1 MFAISFERDGNLKLT
16 DFYTLFLHLMDH
28 RFMRYI
34 QILIGTL
41 FCLLVQQDIYAQ
53 TLYTWKDASGTIHIT
68 RKKPPASQPLTDQLR
83 YTARLS
89 PKTQTQEPS
98 PNDMGNDAVIAAI
111 RQAKQAR
118 KLAQESRH
126 MAENAIKKANQ
137 TKNETEAFLEPW
149 RGKKRIRKTMQLEI
163 ESRIE
168 KANLMIASAE
178 QLIDSANEAEKK
190 AQAAEKKAKKTQ
202 DQFFEVYKEVT
213 SN

>member
-16 DFYTLFLHLMDH
+16 DVYTLFLHLMDL

-41 FCLLVQQDIYAQ
+41 FCLLVQQDIFAQ
-53 TLYTWKDASGTIHIT
+53 TLYTWKDASGTIHISQ
-68 RKKPPASQPLTDQLR
+68 KKPPASQPLTDQLR

-98 PNDMGNDAVIAAI
+98 SHDMGNDAVIAAI

-118 KLAQESRH
+118 KQAQESRRV
-126 MAENAIKKANQ
+126 AENAIKEANQ

-149 RGKKRIRKTMQLEI
+149 RGKKRIKKTMQLQI

-168 KANLMIASAE
+168 KANQMIANAE
-178 QLIDSANEAEKK
+178 QLIDSANQAENR
-190 AQAAEKKAKKTQ
+190 AQAAEKKAQKTQ
-202 DQFFEVYKEVT
+202 DQFFEVYKEII

>member
-1 MFAISFERDGNLKLT
+1 MRFA
-16 DFYTLFLHLMDH
+16 
-28 RFMRYI
+28 

-68 RKKPPASQPLTDQLR
+68 QKKPPAGQPLTEQLR

-98 PNDMGNDAVIAAI
+98 PNNMGNDAVLATI

-118 KLAQESRH
+118 KQAQESRGV
-126 MAENAIKKANQ
+126 AEDAIKEANQ
-137 TKNETEAFLEPW
+137 IKNETEAFLEPW
-149 RGKKRIRKTMQLEI
+149 RGKKRIRKAMQLQI

-168 KANLMIASAE
+168 KANQIIANAE
-178 QLIDSANEAEKK
+178 HLIDSANEAEKK
-190 AQAAEKKAKKTQ
+190 AQAAEKKAQKTQ
-202 DQFFEVYKEVT
+202 DQFFEVYKKII

>member
-1 MFAISFERDGNLKLT
+1 MRFA
-16 DFYTLFLHLMDH
+16 
-28 RFMRYI
+28 

-68 RKKPPASQPLTDQLR
+68 QKKPPAGQPLTEQLR

-98 PNDMGNDAVIAAI
+98 PNNMGNDVVLATI

-118 KLAQESRH
+118 KQAQESRGV
-126 MAENAIKKANQ
+126 AENAIKVANQ
-137 TKNETEAFLEPW
+137 IKKETEAFLEPW
-149 RGKKRIRKTMQLEI
+149 RGKKRIRKAMQLQI

-168 KANLMIASAE
+168 KANQIIANAE
-178 QLIDSANEAEKK
+178 HLIDSANEAEKK
-190 AQAAEKKAKKTQ
+190 AQAAEKKAQKTQ
-202 DQFFEVYKEVT
+202 DQFFEVYKKII